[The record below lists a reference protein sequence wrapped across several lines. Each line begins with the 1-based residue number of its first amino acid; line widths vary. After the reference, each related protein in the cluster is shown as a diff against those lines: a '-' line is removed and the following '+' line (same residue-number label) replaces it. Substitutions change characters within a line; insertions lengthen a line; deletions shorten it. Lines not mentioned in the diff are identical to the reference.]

1 MDVFEAARRLSKI
14 QFSAVNGGIVNAN
27 LQSGAVLIISS
38 GGSGSGTRASAGTID
53 YVLAGVVTAA
63 QR

>member
-1 MDVFEAARRLSKI
+1 VLSGGAA
-14 QFSAVNGGIVNAN
+14 AVNGGIVNAI
-27 LQSGAVLIISS
+27 LQSNAVLIMSS
-38 GGSGSGTRASAGTID
+38 GGSGTRASAGTID